1 MISEEKMNLNFANFI
16 AKLKEY
22 DAYPEKMENDDEF
35 NNLLRYGSAAT
46 NKDSGMAYDGSLI
59 ETSVKI
65 AVMAYNINSKLPV
78 SVAVPTASL
87 VKVAYL
93 HQISMAL
100 MIVPNTTDWELKK
113 GWAYKFRDDNPKIRK
128 GEYTA
133 YLCAKYGIELTEGEY
148 EAILSVD
155 RDDDK
160 QFQFYGSMLSHILSA
175 SSNLIKTEYRL
186 KYKL

>member
-1 MISEEKMNLNFANFI
+1 MISEEKINLNFTNFVS
-16 AKLKEY
+16 KLKEY
-22 DAYPEKMENDDEF
+22 DAYPEKMENDEEF
-35 NNLLRYGSAAT
+35 NKLLRYGVAGINRDT
-46 NKDSGMAYDGSLI
+46 GMAYNGSLI

-65 AVMAYNINSKLPV
+65 AVLAYHINSKLPP
-78 SVAVPTASL
+78 SIAVETTSL
-87 VKVAYL
+87 VKVCYL

-100 MIVPNTTDWELKK
+100 MVIPNTTEWEIKK
-113 GWAYKFRDDNPKIRK
+113 GWLYKFKDDNPKIRR

-133 YLCAKYGIELTEGEY
+133 YICAKYGIELTEGEY

-160 QFQFYGSMLSHILSA
+160 QFQYFGSMLSHILNA

-186 KYKL
+186 RHKL